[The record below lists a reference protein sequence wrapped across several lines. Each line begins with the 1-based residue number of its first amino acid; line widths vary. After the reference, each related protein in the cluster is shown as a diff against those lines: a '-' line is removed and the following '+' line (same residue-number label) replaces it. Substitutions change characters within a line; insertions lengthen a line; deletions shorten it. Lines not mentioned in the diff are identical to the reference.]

1 MNMGQYFIL
10 VNIRVVFVDPI
21 LADEIENTVD
31 RLDKTIKQAYSTV
44 KRVFVEAER

>member
-1 MNMGQYFIL
+1 M
-10 VNIRVVFVDPI
+10 VNISVDFIDPI

-31 RLDKTIKQAYSTV
+31 RLDKTIKQAYPTV